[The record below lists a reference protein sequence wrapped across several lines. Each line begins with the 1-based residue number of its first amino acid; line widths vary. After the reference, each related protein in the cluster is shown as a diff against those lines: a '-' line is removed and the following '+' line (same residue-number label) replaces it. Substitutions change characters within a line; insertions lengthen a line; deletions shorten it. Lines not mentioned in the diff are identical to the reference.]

1 MSTSENVKSSN
12 NARAN
17 IFKLD
22 SKRIDTI
29 SKTAGVILA
38 FFWIA
43 QYTIDLIRS
52 NNAEKKNETITYIKR
67 FSEGDLLDARMYF
80 LEFWHERDEFAR
92 RSIGGEISLQNYEYI
107 LIDQIDKNEKF
118 RKNLRKIGYF
128 FDELYQC
135 NMSGLCD
142 TRISNEYFCDH
153 AVGYEHSFLV
163 YLRKFDGNLV
173 GRRLYQGIN
182 EVVNQC
188 PDSVDLR

>member
-92 RSIGGEISLQNYEYI
+92 RSLERFSSIPN
-107 LIDQIDKNEKF
+107 
-118 RKNLRKIGYF
+118 R
-128 FDELYQC
+128 
-135 NMSGLCD
+135 
-142 TRISNEYFCDH
+142 
-153 AVGYEHSFLV
+153 
-163 YLRKFDGNLV
+163 
-173 GRRLYQGIN
+173 QGFP
-182 EVVNQC
+182 NQC
-188 PDSVDLR
+188 VSDSCFLPDAGGRHGWDSHFRWIYAHG